1 MQLCSMGAEVVS
13 VEISKKRIR
22 LMQENFDRTKLNST
36 IINQDILKWDT
47 NEKFEFILIDA
58 PCSATGTIRK
68 NPDLLHIKNAE
79 ELDNHLNTQRL
90 ILEKAKSLTAKHGV
104 IVYCVCSLQANEG
117 VDQIETFLS
126 NNNDFQ
132 RSEIKMD
139 DYPAYNN
146 FVTEDGDIQTL
157 PHYIE
162 DGGIDGFFISRLH
175 KKV

>member
-13 VEISKKRIR
+13 VEISKKRIK
-22 LMQENFDRTKLNST
+22 LMQENFNRTKLHST

-47 NEKFEFILIDA
+47 DEKFEFILIDA

-68 NPDLLHIKNAE
+68 NPDLMHIKDAG
-79 ELDNHLNTQRL
+79 ELDDHLNTQRL
-90 ILEKAKSLTAKHGV
+90 ILEKAKTLTSKHGI

-117 VDQIETFLS
+117 INQIKSFLS
-126 NNNDFQ
+126 ENDDFH
-132 RSEIKMD
+132 RLKIGID

-157 PHYIE
+157 PHLIE